1 MLLKILLLF
10 TVVPLVELALLL
22 EIGRRIGTLPTIVL
36 ILLTGIAGAL
46 LAKRQGFG
54 VVHRIRAEMMAGQ
67 MPGAAIVDGAIILVA
82 GALLVTPG
90 VLTDVFGFLCLI
102 PVTRRYMRALLWRTI
117 TRAVRRGHT
126 RVDVHVGSGFPPD
139 SPPPPPPSDSPP
151 R

>member
-22 EIGRRIGTLPTIVL
+22 EIGRRIGTLPTILL
-36 ILLTGIAGAL
+36 ILVTGFVGAV
-46 LAKRQGFG
+46 LAKRQGLG
-54 VVHRIRAEMMAGQ
+54 VINRIRSEMTAGQ

-90 VLTDVFGFLCLI
+90 VLTDAFGFLCLI
-102 PVTRRYMRALLWRTI
+102 PVTRGYIRALLWRMLS
-117 TRAVRRGHT
+117 RAVREGRT
-126 RVDVHVGSGFPPD
+126 RIDVHFGPDYPPD
-139 SPPPPPPSDSPP
+139 SPPPAPPPDWPP